1 MVSDDE
7 KTAERVEADRASVM
21 LFLIYFPT
29 EPDLVSS
36 AASITSTAPPKR
48 RDAVVVGV
56 TTLLALLV
64 VGITSVA
71 MVAAF
76 PHHTQG
82 WANLLGSIAGALA
95 AIQYLPQIYYTFRIG
110 DVKSLSII
118 TMLIQVP
125 GAFVFA
131 FSLWLRVGWA
141 GWSTWLVY
149 VVTGIL
155 QGVLLGLAISYYLA
169 RRKSKSGSTGVPSM
183 EDEEEN
189 LEVDDAAAEEPPLPT
204 ERTRLISRDSS
215 GNARPMPQRIRGSH
229 GTQRSVASNRQL
241 GMLYAATPPEH
252 DSDSSEGSGK

>member
-1 MVSDDE
+1 
-7 KTAERVEADRASVM
+7 
-21 LFLIYFPT
+21 
-29 EPDLVSS
+29 
-36 AASITSTAPPKR
+36 
-48 RDAVVVGV
+48 VGV
-56 TTLLALLV
+56 ATLIALLV
-64 VGITSVA
+64 VGITSIA
-71 MVAAF
+71 MVASF

-82 WANLLGSIAGALA
+82 WANLLGTVSGVLA
-95 AIQYLPQIYYTFRIG
+95 AIQYLPQIYYTFKIG

-131 FSLWLRVGWA
+131 FSLWLRVGWE

-169 RRKSKSGSTGVPSM
+169 RRKNKRAEDASPSS
-183 EDEEEN
+183 EDEEQDIDATDGA
-189 LEVDDAAAEEPPLPT
+189 VDEPIPD
-204 ERTRLISRDSS
+204 ERTRLLSNASLGNSRPS
-215 GNARPMPQRIRGSH
+215 PQHIRGSV
-229 GTQRSVASNRQL
+229 GTYRSTTSNRQF

>member
-1 MVSDDE
+1 
-7 KTAERVEADRASVM
+7 M
-21 LFLIYFPT
+21 LYLIYFPT

-36 AASITSTAPPKR
+36 AASITSTAPPRR

-56 TTLLALLV
+56 ATLIALLV
-64 VGITSVA
+64 VGITSIA
-71 MVAAF
+71 MVASF

-82 WANLLGSIAGALA
+82 WANLLGTVSGVLA
-95 AIQYLPQIYYTFRIG
+95 AIQYLPQIYYTFKIG

-131 FSLWLRVGWA
+131 FSLWLRVGWE

-169 RRKSKSGSTGVPSM
+169 RRKNKRAEDDASLSA
-183 EDEEEN
+183 EDEEE
-189 LEVDDAAAEEPPLPT
+189 DMDAMDGAADETVPD
-204 ERTRLISRDSS
+204 ERTRLISTGSS
-215 GNARPMPQRIRGSH
+215 GKGRPSPQHIRGSM
-229 GTQRSVASNRQL
+229 GTHRSNTSNRQF

-252 DSDSSEGSGK
+252 DSDSSEESGK

>member
-1 MVSDDE
+1 
-7 KTAERVEADRASVM
+7 M
-21 LFLIYFPT
+21 LFLIFFPT

-36 AASITSTAPPKR
+36 AVSITSTAPPKR

-56 TTLLALLV
+56 ATLLALLV
-64 VGITSVA
+64 VGIASIA
-71 MVAAF
+71 MVASF

-82 WANLLGSIAGALA
+82 WANFLGTVAGVLS
-95 AIQYLPQIYYTFRIG
+95 AIQYLPQIYYTFKIG
-110 DVKSLSII
+110 DVKSLSIV
-118 TMLIQVP
+118 TMMIQVP

-131 FSLWLRVGWA
+131 FSLWLRVGWE

-169 RRKSKSGSTGVPSM
+169 RRKNKRAEDASVSG
-183 EDEEEN
+183 EEE
-189 LEVDDAAAEEPPLPT
+189 EQDIDATDGAAIESLPD
-204 ERTRLISRDSS
+204 ERTRLLSS
-215 GNARPMPQRIRGSH
+215 ASLGTGRPSPQRIRGSV
-229 GTQRSVASNRQL
+229 GTYRSNTSNRQF

>member
-1 MVSDDE
+1 
-7 KTAERVEADRASVM
+7 M
-21 LFLIYFPT
+21 LYLIYFPT

-56 TTLLALLV
+56 ATLLALLV
-64 VGITSVA
+64 VGITSIA
-71 MVAAF
+71 MVASF

-82 WANLLGSIAGALA
+82 WANFLGTVAGVLA
-95 AIQYLPQIYYTFRIG
+95 AIQYLPQIYYTFKIG

-131 FSLWLRVGWA
+131 FSLWLRVGWE

-155 QGVLLGLAISYYLA
+155 QGALLGLAISYYLA
-169 RRKSKSGSTGVPSM
+169 RRSG
-183 EDEEEN
+183 EDEEE
-189 LEVDDAAAEEPPLPT
+189 DIDAMDGAADESLPD
-204 ERTRLISRDSS
+204 ERTRLLSTGSL
-215 GNARPMPQRIRGSH
+215 GNGRPSPQRIRGSV
-229 GTQRSVASNRQL
+229 GTHRSTTSTSNRQF

>member
-1 MVSDDE
+1 VEE
-7 KTAERVEADRASVM
+7 KLTYDSVM
-21 LFLIYFPT
+21 LYLIYFPT

-56 TTLLALLV
+56 ATLLALLI
-64 VGITSVA
+64 VGITSIA
-71 MVAAF
+71 MVASF
-76 PHHTQG
+76 PHHTQS
-82 WANLLGSIAGALA
+82 WANFLGTVAGVLA
-95 AIQYLPQIYYTFRIG
+95 AIQYLPQIYYTFKIG

-131 FSLWLRVGWA
+131 FSLWLRVGWE

-155 QGVLLGLAISYYLA
+155 QGALLGLAISYYLA
-169 RRKSKSGSTGVPSM
+169 RRKNKSADDASLSV
-183 EDEEEN
+183 EDEEE
-189 LEVDDAAAEEPPLPT
+189 DIDAMDGVADESLPD
-204 ERTRLISRDSS
+204 ERTRLLSTGSL
-215 GNARPMPQRIRGSH
+215 GNGRPSPQRIRSSV
-229 GTQRSVASNRQL
+229 GTHRSNTSNRQF

>member
-1 MVSDDE
+1 
-7 KTAERVEADRASVM
+7 M
-21 LFLIYFPT
+21 LYLIYFPT

-56 TTLLALLV
+56 STLLALLV

-71 MVAAF
+71 MVASF
-76 PHHTQG
+76 PHRTQG
-82 WANLLGSIAGALA
+82 WADFLGTVAGVLA
-95 AIQYLPQIYYTFRIG
+95 AIQYLPQIYYTLKIG
-110 DVKSLSII
+110 DIKSLSII

-131 FSLWLRVGWA
+131 FSLWLRVGWE

-169 RRKSKSGSTGVPSM
+169 RRKSKQAQDGSLSA
-183 EDEEEN
+183 EDEEE
-189 LEVDDAAAEEPPLPT
+189 DIDTTDGAADEALPSERT
-204 ERTRLISRDSS
+204 RPNERTRLLSS
-215 GNARPMPQRIRGSH
+215 GSLSNGRPRPQHIRGSH
-229 GTQRSVASNRQL
+229 GTQRSTASNRQL

>member
-1 MVSDDE
+1 
-7 KTAERVEADRASVM
+7 M
-21 LFLIYFPT
+21 LFLIYYPT

-36 AASITSTAPPKR
+36 ASSITSTAPPKR
-48 RDAVVVGV
+48 RDAVVVGI
-56 TTLLALLV
+56 TTLLALLF

-71 MVAAF
+71 MVASF
-76 PHHTQG
+76 PNHTLG
-82 WANLLGSIAGALA
+82 WANFLGTVAGVLA
-95 AIQYLPQIYYTFRIG
+95 AVQYLPQIYYTFKIG

-155 QGVLLGLAISYYLA
+155 QGVLLGLAISYHVA
-169 RRKSKSGSTGVPSM
+169 RRNGKRGELSGPSIA
-183 EDEEEN
+183 DEEE
-189 LEVDDAAAEEPPLPT
+189 DIDATDGAIEDAIPT
-204 ERTRLISRDSS
+204 ERTRLLSAGSLAN
-215 GNARPMPQRIRGSH
+215 GANGRPKPQRIRGSQ
-229 GTQRSVASNRQL
+229 GTQRSTASNRQL

>member
-1 MVSDDE
+1 
-7 KTAERVEADRASVM
+7 M
-21 LFLIYFPT
+21 LFLIFFPT

-36 AASITSTAPPKR
+36 AVSITSTAPPKR

-56 TTLLALLV
+56 ATLLALLL
-64 VGITSVA
+64 VGITSIA
-71 MVAAF
+71 MVASF

-82 WANLLGSIAGALA
+82 WANLLGTVSGVLA
-95 AIQYLPQIYYTFRIG
+95 AIQYLPQIYYTFKIG

-131 FSLWLRVGWA
+131 FSLWLRVGWE

-169 RRKSKSGSTGVPSM
+169 RRKNKRAEDASVSG
-183 EDEEEN
+183 EEE
-189 LEVDDAAAEEPPLPT
+189 EQDIDAVSYTHL
-204 ERTRLISRDSS
+204 
-215 GNARPMPQRIRGSH
+215 
-229 GTQRSVASNRQL
+229 
-241 GMLYAATPPEH
+241 
-252 DSDSSEGSGK
+252 

>member
-1 MVSDDE
+1 
-7 KTAERVEADRASVM
+7 M
-21 LFLIYFPT
+21 LFLIFFPT

-36 AASITSTAPPKR
+36 AVSITSTAPPKR

-56 TTLLALLV
+56 ATLLALLV
-64 VGITSVA
+64 VGIASIA
-71 MVAAF
+71 MVASF

-82 WANLLGSIAGALA
+82 WANFLGTVAGVLS
-95 AIQYLPQIYYTFRIG
+95 AIQYLPQIYYTFKIG

-118 TMLIQVP
+118 TMMIQVP

-131 FSLWLRVGWA
+131 FSLWLRVGWE

-169 RRKSKSGSTGVPSM
+169 RRKNKRAEDASVSG
-183 EDEEEN
+183 EEE
-189 LEVDDAAAEEPPLPT
+189 EQDIDATDGAAIESLPD
-204 ERTRLISRDSS
+204 ERTRLLSS
-215 GNARPMPQRIRGSH
+215 ASLGNRRPSPQHIRGSV
-229 GTQRSVASNRQL
+229 GTYRSNTSNRQF

-252 DSDSSEGSGK
+252 DSDSSEGSGR

>member
-1 MVSDDE
+1 
-7 KTAERVEADRASVM
+7 M
-21 LFLIYFPT
+21 LFLIYYPT

-36 AASITSTAPPKR
+36 ASSITSTAPPKR
-48 RDAVVVGV
+48 RDAVVVGI
-56 TTLLALLV
+56 TTLVSLLF
-64 VGITSVA
+64 VGITSIA
-71 MVAAF
+71 MVASF
-76 PHHTQG
+76 PNHTLG
-82 WANLLGSIAGALA
+82 WANFLGTVAGVLA
-95 AIQYLPQIYYTFRIG
+95 AVQYLPQIYYTFKIG

-155 QGVLLGLAISYYLA
+155 QGVLLGLAISYHLA
-169 RRKSKSGSTGVPSM
+169 RRNSKHGELSATSM
-183 EDEEEN
+183 PDEEE
-189 LEVDDAAAEEPPLPT
+189 DIDGIDGAIEETLPN
-204 ERTRLISRDSS
+204 ERSRLLSS
-215 GNARPMPQRIRGSH
+215 GSLANGRPKPQRIRGSQ
-229 GTQRSVASNRQL
+229 GTQRSTASNRQL

>member
-1 MVSDDE
+1 
-7 KTAERVEADRASVM
+7 
-21 LFLIYFPT
+21 
-29 EPDLVSS
+29 
-36 AASITSTAPPKR
+36 
-48 RDAVVVGV
+48 
-56 TTLLALLV
+56 
-64 VGITSVA
+64 
-71 MVAAF
+71 MVASF

-82 WANLLGSIAGALA
+82 WANLLGTVSGVLA
-95 AIQYLPQIYYTFRIG
+95 AIQYLPQIYYTFKIG

-131 FSLWLRVGWA
+131 FSLWLRVGWE

-169 RRKSKSGSTGVPSM
+169 RRKNKRAEDASVSGEE
-183 EDEEEN
+183 EDEHI
-189 LEVDDAAAEEPPLPT
+189 DATDGAAIESLPD
-204 ERTRLISRDSS
+204 ERTRLLSS
-215 GNARPMPQRIRGSH
+215 ASLGNGRPSPRHIRGSV
-229 GTQRSVASNRQL
+229 GTYRSNTSNRQF

>member
-1 MVSDDE
+1 
-7 KTAERVEADRASVM
+7 M
-21 LFLIYFPT
+21 LYLIYFPT

-48 RDAVVVGV
+48 RDAVIVGV
-56 TTLLALLV
+56 TTLLALLI
-64 VGITSVA
+64 VGITSIA
-71 MVAAF
+71 MVASF

-82 WANLLGSIAGALA
+82 WANFLGTVAGVLA

-131 FSLWLRVGWA
+131 FSLWLRVGWE

-155 QGVLLGLAISYYLA
+155 QGALLALAISYYLA
-169 RRKSKSGSTGVPSM
+169 RRKGKNSEHDALSA
-183 EDEEEN
+183 EDEEE
-189 LEVDDAAAEEPPLPT
+189 DIDAMDGAAIERSPPS
-204 ERTRLISRDSS
+204 ERTRLLSS
-215 GNARPMPQRIRGSH
+215 GSLANVNGNRRPAPQRIRGSV
-229 GTQRSVASNRQL
+229 GTHRSSTSNRQF

>member
-1 MVSDDE
+1 
-7 KTAERVEADRASVM
+7 M
-21 LFLIYFPT
+21 LFLIFFPT

-36 AASITSTAPPKR
+36 AVSITSTAPPKR

-56 TTLLALLV
+56 ATLLALLL
-64 VGITSVA
+64 VGITSIA
-71 MVAAF
+71 MVASF

-82 WANLLGSIAGALA
+82 WANLLGTVSGVLA
-95 AIQYLPQIYYTFRIG
+95 AIQYLPQIYYTFKIG

-131 FSLWLRVGWA
+131 FSLWLRVGWE

-169 RRKSKSGSTGVPSM
+169 RRKNKRAEDASVSGEE
-183 EDEEEN
+183 EDEN
-189 LEVDDAAAEEPPLPT
+189 IDATDGAAIESLPD
-204 ERTRLISRDSS
+204 ERTRLLSS
-215 GNARPMPQRIRGSH
+215 ASLGNGRPSPRHIRGSV
-229 GTQRSVASNRQL
+229 GTYRSNTSNRQF

>member
-1 MVSDDE
+1 
-7 KTAERVEADRASVM
+7 M
-21 LFLIYFPT
+21 LFLIFFPT

-36 AASITSTAPPKR
+36 AVSITSTAPPKR

-56 TTLLALLV
+56 ATLLALLL
-64 VGITSVA
+64 VGITSIA
-71 MVAAF
+71 MVASF

-82 WANLLGSIAGALA
+82 WANLLGTVSGILA
-95 AIQYLPQIYYTFRIG
+95 AIQYLPQIYYTFKIG

-131 FSLWLRVGWA
+131 FSLWLRVGWE

-169 RRKSKSGSTGVPSM
+169 RRKSKRAEDASVSGEE
-183 EDEEEN
+183 EDEN
-189 LEVDDAAAEEPPLPT
+189 IDANDGAAIESLPD
-204 ERTRLISRDSS
+204 ERTRLLSS
-215 GNARPMPQRIRGSH
+215 ASLGNGRPSPQHIRGSV
-229 GTQRSVASNRQL
+229 GTYRSNTSNRQF

>member
-1 MVSDDE
+1 
-7 KTAERVEADRASVM
+7 M
-21 LFLIYFPT
+21 LFLIFFPT

-36 AASITSTAPPKR
+36 AVSITSTAPPKR

-56 TTLLALLV
+56 ATLLALLL
-64 VGITSVA
+64 VGITSIA
-71 MVAAF
+71 MVASF

-82 WANLLGSIAGALA
+82 WANLLGTVSGVLA
-95 AIQYLPQIYYTFRIG
+95 AIQYLPQIYYTFKIG

-131 FSLWLRVGWA
+131 FSLWLRVGWE

-169 RRKSKSGSTGVPSM
+169 RRKNKRAEDASVSGEE
-183 EDEEEN
+183 EDEHI
-189 LEVDDAAAEEPPLPT
+189 DATDGAAIESLPD
-204 ERTRLISRDSS
+204 ERTRLLSS
-215 GNARPMPQRIRGSH
+215 ASLGNGRPSPRHIRGSV
-229 GTQRSVASNRQL
+229 GTYRSNTSNRQF

>member
-1 MVSDDE
+1 MLLWHSGPAL
-7 KTAERVEADRASVM
+7 TTLPSVM

-29 EPDLVSS
+29 EPDMISS

-56 TTLLALLV
+56 ATLLALLA

-71 MVAAF
+71 MVASF

-82 WANLLGSIAGALA
+82 WANFLGTVAGVLA
-95 AIQYLPQIYYTFRIG
+95 AIQYLPQIYYTFKIG
-110 DVKSLSII
+110 DMKSLSVI

-149 VVTGIL
+149 VVTGLL
-155 QGVLLGLAISYYLA
+155 QGVLLGLAISYHFA
-169 RRKSKSGSTGVPSM
+169 RRNNKRAEDAVLSTG
-183 EDEEEN
+183 DEEE
-189 LEVDDAAAEEPPLPT
+189 EIDTTDGATEDALPT
-204 ERTRLISRDSS
+204 ERSRLLSS
-215 GNARPMPQRIRGSH
+215 SSMVNGRPQAQRIRGSH
-229 GTQRSVASNRQL
+229 GTQRSTASNRQL

>member
-1 MVSDDE
+1 
-7 KTAERVEADRASVM
+7 M
-21 LFLIYFPT
+21 LFLIFFPT

-36 AASITSTAPPKR
+36 AVSITSTAPPKR

-56 TTLLALLV
+56 ATLLALLV
-64 VGITSVA
+64 VGIASIA
-71 MVAAF
+71 MVASF

-82 WANLLGSIAGALA
+82 WANFLGTVAGVLS
-95 AIQYLPQIYYTFRIG
+95 AIQYLPQIYYTFKIG

-118 TMLIQVP
+118 TMMIQVP

-131 FSLWLRVGWA
+131 FSLWLRVGWE

-169 RRKSKSGSTGVPSM
+169 RRKNKRAEDASVSG
-183 EDEEEN
+183 EEE
-189 LEVDDAAAEEPPLPT
+189 EQDIDATDGAAIESLPD
-204 ERTRLISRDSS
+204 ERTRLLSS
-215 GNARPMPQRIRGSH
+215 ASLGNRRPSPQHIRGSV
-229 GTQRSVASNRQL
+229 GTYRSNTSNRQF

>member
-1 MVSDDE
+1 
-7 KTAERVEADRASVM
+7 M
-21 LFLIYFPT
+21 LFLIFFPT

-36 AASITSTAPPKR
+36 AVSITSTAPPKR

-56 TTLLALLV
+56 ATLLALLL
-64 VGITSVA
+64 VGITSIA
-71 MVAAF
+71 MVASF

-82 WANLLGSIAGALA
+82 WANLLGTVSGVLA
-95 AIQYLPQIYYTFRIG
+95 AIQYLPQIYYTFKIG

-131 FSLWLRVGWA
+131 FSLWLRVGWE

-169 RRKSKSGSTGVPSM
+169 RRKNKRAEDASVSGEE
-183 EDEEEN
+183 EDEHI
-189 LEVDDAAAEEPPLPT
+189 DATDGAAIESLPD
-204 ERTRLISRDSS
+204 ERTRLLSS
-215 GNARPMPQRIRGSH
+215 ASLGNGRPSPRHIRGSV
-229 GTQRSVASNRQL
+229 GTYRSNTSNRQF

-252 DSDSSEGSGK
+252 ASDSSEGSGK